1 MGNFRATGVFAAVLS
16 IFSII
21 GLCSCSGGVG
31 TNPGGS
37 STVGTANVFTIGTDA
52 PLQGVVSCQMTVSG
66 VTLNNAAGTSVSVL
80 NNPATVDFA
89 QLSGLHQ
96 LIDLSSVPTGT
107 YVSATVTL
115 ASPAIGFIDTTQN
128 PPAITTVN
136 GMLSP
141 ATVTVTFPSQFVL
154 TDSQMVGLRM
164 EFDLHQ
170 SLLTDGN
177 GQITGTVNPVFHMQL
192 LGADDSSVS
201 IDDFMAGVVSTNGES
216 FIVQGPKG
224 RQWTVQTSTNTIF
237 DDPNISISQYTTQT
251 IVAVTGALDPVSKD
265 IDASEVEV
273 VSMDGFYL
281 AGLFTSI
288 RPPSPQPATAADLF
302 VRAELPA
309 INGIEDGQITT
320 IPLTGN
326 EQYRVANI
334 KNPITTL
341 IFNNTLLAPGQSVA
355 VGGKLTTTNDVSTLT
370 PHRVVLRRQGQEGT
384 LVPGQTVVQSGNQGS
399 FQLTDNW
406 TDGIL
411 LPNPLPV
418 LTTNATNFINIT
430 GLSGLTGTTALPI
443 RVVGFVLI
451 NPATSTPVFV
461 ARSVEQLPSTN

>member
-1 MGNFRATGVFAAVLS
+1 ML
-16 IFSII
+16 
-21 GLCSCSGGVG
+21 
-31 TNPGGS
+31 TNP
-37 STVGTANVFTIGTDA
+37 
-52 PLQGVVSCQMTVSG
+52 P
-66 VTLNNAAGTSVSVL
+66 
-80 NNPATVDFA
+80 TVDFA

-96 LIDLSSVPTGT
+96 LIDLNAVPTGT
-107 YVSATVTL
+107 YTSATVTL
-115 ASPAIGFIDTTQN
+115 ASPVIGYIDTTQN
-128 PPAITTVN
+128 PPAITMIN
-136 GMLSP
+136 GTLAP

-154 TDSQMVGLRM
+154 TDSEMVGLRM
-164 EFDLHQ
+164 ELDLHQ

-177 GQITGTVNPVFHMQL
+177 GQITGTVDPMFNMQL

-201 IDDFMAGVVSTNGES
+201 IDDFMAGVVSTNGNS

-224 RQWTVQTSTNTIF
+224 RQWTVQTSATTTFDDPAIAISSFTTNTIVEV
-237 DDPNISISQYTTQT
+237 S
-251 IVAVTGALDPVSKD
+251 GALDPVSKD

-273 VSMDGFYL
+273 VSLDGFYL

-288 RPPSPQPATAADLF
+288 RPPAGPATAADVF
-302 VRAELPA
+302 VRAELPD
-309 INGIEDGQITT
+309 INGIEDGEITT
-320 IPLTGN
+320 LTLTGN

-334 KNPITTL
+334 NNPITTL
-341 IFNNTLLAPGQSVA
+341 LFNNTLLAPGQSVA
-355 VGGKLTTTNDVSTLT
+355 VGGKLTTTNGVSTLT

-384 LVPGQTVVQSGNQGS
+384 LIPGQTVVQNNNQGS
-399 FQLTDNW
+399 FELTDNW

-418 LTTNATNFINIT
+418 LTTNATNFINLS

-451 NPATSTPVFV
+451 NPATGTPVFV

>member
-1 MGNFRATGVFAAVLS
+1 MGNLRATGVFAALLS
-16 IFSII
+16 VSSII
-21 GLCSCSGGVG
+21 GLCSCG
-31 TNPGGS
+31 GGS
-37 STVGTANVFTIGTDA
+37 GAPAGGAGAQGTANVFTVGTDA

-66 VTLNNAAGTSVSVL
+66 VTLNDASGNSVSVL
-80 NNPATVDFA
+80 NNPAVVDFA

-96 LIDLSSVPTGT
+96 LIDLSSVPTDT

-115 ASPAIGFIDTTQN
+115 ANPSIGFIDTTQN
-128 PPAITTVN
+128 PPTITTVN
-136 GMLSP
+136 GTLSP
-141 ATVTVTFPSQFVL
+141 ATVTVNFPSQFML

-170 SLLTDGN
+170 SLETDGN
-177 GQITGTVNPVFHMQL
+177 GNITGTVDPVFHMQL

-201 IDDFMAGVVSTNGES
+201 IDDFMAGVVSTSGDS
-216 FIVQGPKG
+216 FMVQGPKG
-224 RQWTVQTSTNTIF
+224 RQWTVQTNANTIF
-237 DDPNISISQYTTQT
+237 DDPSITISQYTTQT
-251 IVAVTGALDPVSKD
+251 IVAVTGSLDPVSKD

-309 INGIEDGQITT
+309 INGIQDGEITT
-320 IPLTGN
+320 LTLSGN
-326 EQYRVANI
+326 EGYRIANI

-341 IFNNTLLAPGQSVA
+341 LFNNTLLAPGQSVA
-355 VGGKLTTTNDVSTLT
+355 VGGKLNTVNGVSTLT

-399 FQLTDNW
+399 FDLTDNW

-418 LTTNATNFINIT
+418 LTTNATNFINLS
-430 GLSGLTGTTALPI
+430 GLSGLTGTTALPL

-451 NPATSTPVFV
+451 NPANGTPVMV